1 MGGDRYVRGV
11 LSLMAV
17 CLLVGV
23 AAQLGFLGGEMPA
36 PEQDRRGPFVVQ
48 AIRMSEGLALLRT
61 DTVSGEVWRF
71 NLKEGED
78 WERIGA
84 APGASSAAEPGPAV
98 AAPHLPAPGS
108 SSAEETLEARSLADA
123 VTGDR
128 SPDIRAWAAEQLAYV
143 DPSESLAALTTALG
157 DPEPKVVLAAINSL
171 RTAGDARAA
180 APLRALLAHP
190 DPELRS
196 AAASAL
202 EALPR

>member
-1 MGGDRYVRGV
+1 MQV
-11 LSLMAV
+11 
-17 CLLVGV
+17 
-23 AAQLGFLGGEMPA
+23 
-36 PEQDRRGPFVVQ
+36 
-48 AIRMSEGLALLRT
+48 IRTSGGLALLRT

-78 WERIGA
+78 WEQIGA
-84 APGASSAAEPGPAV
+84 APGA
-98 AAPHLPAPGS
+98 APHLAVPGS
-108 SSAEETLEARSLADA
+108 SSAEETLEARSLTDA

-143 DPSESLAALTTALG
+143 DPSESFAALTAALG
-157 DPEPKVVLAAINSL
+157 DPEAKVVLAAINSL

-190 DPELRS
+190 DPDVRS
-196 AAASAL
+196 AAANAL